1 MAEDSD
7 DSSSTQYKKV
17 PTHILVQKQMQD
29 LIALQKSRVAK
40 LENDVRSIYM
50 YVRVSK
56 AAKSLHMSKREFP
69 NSDFSEYGSPI
80 NKSCVRCFLLGHFS
94 CTQGLIGSF
103 IGSFSKLRHQILSLF
118 EQQIWTRKLRNAE
131 QTLFQSEDKSILNR
145 Y

>member
-56 AAKSLHMSKREFP
+56 AANLCTCQ
-69 NSDFSEYGSPI
+69 NA
-80 NKSCVRCFLLGHFS
+80 NFL
-94 CTQGLIGSF
+94 I
-103 IGSFSKLRHQILSLF
+103 
-118 EQQIWTRKLRNAE
+118 
-131 QTLFQSEDKSILNR
+131 QTSVNMVVL
-145 Y
+145 